1 MGIFLRVALV
11 ALLAVLAIIAG
22 WNVGGFVGIF
32 AGILFLKIT
41 SIDVVY
47 LSTLIGPLLGAVLFP
62 VPIMRLVP
70 RLSRSSN
77 G

>member
-47 LSTLIGPLLGAVLFP
+47 LSTLIGALLGAVLFP